1 MGHELSKG
9 HSQSVIGSL
18 ECELSNI
25 KRFTIGM
32 GFSREQRHHPCPIDI
47 VVSVKFQEMTIRGIA
62 QFAVFLWTRFALKSI
77 DVIEETKR
85 TKLKRKHTK

>member
-9 HSQSVIGSL
+9 HSQSIIGSL

-25 KRFTIGM
+25 KRFNIGM

-47 VVSVKFQEMTIRGIA
+47 VISI
-62 QFAVFLWTRFALKSI
+62 RFALKSI